1 MLLSKT
7 SRFLPLVL
15 ATLMLGACRQMPWT
29 NKDDDVLAR
38 VHNKYLYA
46 SQIQGIVNPGTP
58 PPDSISI
65 VKNYINNWVRQQLL
79 LHQAERSLKQRQK
92 DFAKQLEDY
101 RNSLIIYEYETDFV
115 RQKLD
120 TVVSMAEIRD
130 YYEKNKANFELR
142 QNIVKA
148 SYVQLD
154 SDSKELPRL
163 RRLWQ
168 SGDERSKQEIE
179 RYCIQNGLNYS
190 LWDTNWIYFNDLLK
204 DIPIRTYNQESF
216 LQYNRSIEVRD
227 SDYIYLV
234 EFSDFKI
241 KESVAPLSMH
251 EDNIRIIILNRRKI
265 ELLQNLQNEIFENA
279 LNNNHFEIY

>member
-168 SGDERSKQEIE
+168 SGDERSKREIE